1 MSAKTYDR
9 QSGKLIARI
18 AENLP
23 ELTDDVMQGWI
34 DNPKGLQKFLLGLNP
49 PATSPAQTAEFPTWK
64 TLKLGTHKDANALKQ
79 SLVDEGFKIGSWAE
93 DVFGKVA
100 VSSEEKEVDLVVLSV
115 AELGFKK
122 GARFDQICAKAQELG
137 LDLCPEE
144 VGPQLRKQYKD
155 QPKGEWIVVAMKAL
169 TDSVGRLRVFYV
181 ARDDDEL
188 WLLGDFGYPGY
199 HWYAGYR
206 FVFVRR
212 K

>member
-23 ELTDDVMQGWI
+23 ELPDDVMQGWI

-49 PATSPAQTAEFPTWK
+49 PATSPVQTAEFPTWK
-64 TLKLGTHKDANALKQ
+64 TLKLGTHKDAAALKQ
-79 SLVDEGFKIGSWAE
+79 SLVDEGFKIGFWAE
-93 DVFGKVA
+93 DVFGKVT
-100 VSSEEKEVDLVVLSV
+100 VSSEEKDVDLVVLSV

-122 GARFDQICAKAQELG
+122 GARYDQICAKAQELG
-137 LDLCPEE
+137 LELCPDE

-169 TDSVGRLRVFYV
+169 ADSDGDLIVFNVGHG
-181 ARDDDEL
+181 DDGL
-188 WLLGDFGYPGY
+188 WLSGY
-199 HWYAGYR
+199 HGDPGSHWVAGDR

>member
-23 ELTDDVMQGWI
+23 ELSDDVMQGWI

-49 PATSPAQTAEFPTWK
+49 PATSPAQAVEFPTWK
-64 TLKLGTHKDANALKQ
+64 TLKLGTHKDAAALRQ

-93 DVFGKVA
+93 DVFGKVT

-122 GARFDQICAKAQELG
+122 GARYDQICAKAQELG
-137 LDLCPEE
+137 LELCPDE

-155 QPKGEWIVVAMKAL
+155 QPRREWIVVAMKAL
-169 TDSVGRLRVFYV
+169 TVSGGYLSVFGVGHDV
-181 ARDDDEL
+181 DGL
-188 WLLGDFGYPGY
+188 WLDGYSGRPGS
-199 HWYAGYR
+199 HWHADLR